1 LLAEVGLRDEEI
13 IIRMT
18 GCPNGCARPLMAE
31 MAFVGRAPGKYQLY
45 LGGNVS
51 STRLGRLYKES
62 VKTEE
67 FVNEL
72 RPLFERFARER
83 LGGERFGDFADRVL
97 LKDAPA
103 EESVAVKA

>member
-1 LLAEVGLRDEEI
+1 LKDEEI

-31 MAFVGRAPGKYQLY
+31 LAFVGRAPGKYQLY
-45 LGGNVS
+45 LGGNVA

-62 VKTEE
+62 VKTED

-72 RPLFERFARER
+72 RPLFERFASER
-83 LGGERFGDFADRVL
+83 KGGERFGDFSDRVL
-97 LKDAPA
+97 LKETPA
-103 EESVAVKA
+103 AGPVAERTAA